1 MAVRPKRSNPIST
14 RPVYLPRVP
23 AKELQEAAKARSSV
37 GGAAIRI
44 FVDGD
49 LGGFAIGAL
58 AERLSQS
65 EGRAAAV
72 GGELVSVLAG
82 RPQTEVRQ
90 AVSAVG
96 HRLAWA
102 RIRDASK
109 QDYRILPLR
118 GESDEEEARLHARTQ
133 PEYEGVDKPPLA
145 AGLLYDGAEVQST
158 YRELLG
164 ESEGAE
170 ALCIVVTDRRLGRWD
185 AEAQNWSALEVF
197 PGFPVVVFVGD
208 QGASLDVDALLGDIR
223 QALRRK

>member
-14 RPVYLPRVP
+14 QPVYLPRVP
-23 AKELQEAAKARSSV
+23 AKELQAAAKARSSV

-102 RIRDASK
+102 RIRDVTRR
-109 QDYRILPLR
+109 DYRVLPLR
-118 GESDEEEARLHARTQ
+118 GEVDEEETSFLARSQ
-133 PEYEGVDKPPLA
+133 PEYAGVSRPA
-145 AGLLYDGAEVQST
+145 ASTGLLYDAAEVQSA
-158 YRELLG
+158 YRELLPSG
-164 ESEGAE
+164 EEGD
-170 ALCIVVTDRRLGRWD
+170 LMDIVITDRRLVLWD
-185 AEAQNWSALEVF
+185 ARAKGWTPLTIL
-197 PGFPVVVFVGD
+197 PGTPFLISMGGQ
-208 QGASLDVDALLGDIR
+208 QGFAAGDALVEAVR
-223 QALRRK
+223 RALSP